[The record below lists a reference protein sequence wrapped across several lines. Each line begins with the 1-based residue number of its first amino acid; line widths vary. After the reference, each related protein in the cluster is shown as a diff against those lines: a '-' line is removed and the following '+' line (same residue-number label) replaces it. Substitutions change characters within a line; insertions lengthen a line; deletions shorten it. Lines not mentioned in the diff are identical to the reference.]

1 MPYRKITYRLY
12 PSPMQQAKLADMLGL
27 HQRLYNAALEERI
40 TAYQRCGVS
49 VGYLQQAKELTQLRA
64 EDETYRALN
73 AQSSQ
78 VTLKRLDL
86 AFQHFFRRM
95 KAGQTPGFP
104 RFKSYDRYPGWG
116 YKTHGDGWRLL
127 TGEQM
132 SHGKLR
138 LSGVG
143 ELKLRGRA
151 RTIGTPKTCEIQH
164 KAGKWYASVT
174 IECEP
179 QRERGELACGIDWG
193 VETYATIAR
202 SDDTFEH
209 IENPRLLKQSA
220 DKLKTAQQDVSRK
233 KRGSKNRQK
242 SKNRVV
248 RLHQQIAN
256 QRKDFIHKLTAMLV
270 GTYAAI
276 CTEQLN
282 ITGMTANGGAYKTGL
297 NKAILD
303 TSPGFFLQTLSTK
316 AAEAACWYEELNTR
330 KEKPSQTCHAC
341 GARAKKALSER
352 RHECRCGAS
361 CSRDENSALVCL
373 KSLTR
378 QELSGCSVPL
388 ALAQETP
395 ALTA

>member
-1 MPYRKITYRLY
+1 MENRKITYRLY
-12 PSPMQQAKLADMLGL
+12 PSKTQQTKLQDLLGL

-40 TAYQRCGVS
+40 MAYDRCGVS
-49 VGYLQQAKELTQLRA
+49 VGYVQQCKELTQLRA
-64 EDETYRALN
+64 EDPTYGLLN

-78 VTLKRLDL
+78 VTLKRLDV
-86 AFQHFFRRM
+86 AFQHFFRRV

-104 RFKSYDRYPGWG
+104 RFKSSDRYPGWG
-116 YKTHGDGWRLL
+116 YKTPGDGWRLL

-132 SHGKLR
+132 QHGKLR

-143 ELKLRGRA
+143 EMKLRGRA

-164 KAGKWYASVT
+164 KASKWYASVT
-174 IECEP
+174 IACEP
-179 QRERGELACGIDWG
+179 VRERGSLVCGIDWG

-202 SDDTFEH
+202 SDDTCEH

-256 QRKDFIHKLTAMLV
+256 QRKDFIHQLTTMLV

-276 CTEQLN
+276 CTEQLH
-282 ITGMTANGGAYKTGL
+282 IPGMTANGGAYKTGL
-297 NKAILD
+297 NKSILD
-303 TSPGFFLQTLSTK
+303 TSPGFFLQTLRTK
-316 AAEAACWYEELNTR
+316 AAEARCWYEELNTR
-330 KEKPSQTCHAC
+330 KEKPSQTCHSC
-341 GARAKKALSER
+341 GKREKKRLSER
-352 RHECRCGAS
+352 RHECGCGAS
-361 CSRDENSALVCL
+361 CSRDENSAFVCL
-373 KSLTR
+373 QYLTR
-378 QELSGCSVPL
+378 QELSGCPVPL

-395 ALTA
+395 ALSA